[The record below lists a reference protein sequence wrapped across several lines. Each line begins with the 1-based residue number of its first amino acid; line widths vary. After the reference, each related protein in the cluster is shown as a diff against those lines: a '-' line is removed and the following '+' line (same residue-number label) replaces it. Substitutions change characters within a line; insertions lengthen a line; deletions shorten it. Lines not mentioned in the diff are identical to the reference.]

1 MMRVTG
7 DRGIRVPAAA
17 WSPGELLASFSACI
31 PACILVCIPASPP
44 LSEALHLEKGSFRI
58 IPLLAIVIALPGNSL
73 RRKTEAVKD
82 ISLMG
87 FVV

>member
-1 MMRVTG
+1 MG
-7 DRGIRVPAAA
+7 DRRHIPTGTRVPVPR
-17 WSPGELLASFSACI
+17 SPESCL
-31 PACILVCIPASPP
+31 P
-44 LSEALHLEKGSFRI
+44 LSPALHLEKGSFRI
-58 IPLLAIVIALPGNSL
+58 ILLLAIVIALSGNSL